1 MNALTTLSETQ
12 CPESSE
18 SNALTIELAKV
29 LALVAPTSMT
39 GEQQEMWLRAAVDAL
54 GGIRASEVSAVSHE
68 LRRKVTRPAQIV
80 PEIAELVSQHRKR
93 PKCGPITDPC
103 NCGRGTRARSR
114 SDVHWIKVDEK
125 RSEIGWCDGI
135 KA

>member
-12 CPESSE
+12 YLESSE
-18 SNALTIELAKV
+18 SSALTIELAKV

-54 GGIRASEVSAVSHE
+54 KGIRASEVSAVSDE

-80 PEIAELVSQHRKR
+80 PEIAELISQHRKR
-93 PKCGPITDPC
+93 PTGGPITDPC
-103 NCGRGTRARSR
+103 NCGKGTRARSR
-114 SDVHWIKVDEK
+114 SDVHWIRVDEK
-125 RSEIGWCDGI
+125 RTEIGWCP
-135 KA
+135 